1 MVTDPYQG
9 DTDLTASGDDLAARA
24 VTLAQ
29 RWITESA
36 EVDVDPA
43 AERLAGVLK
52 DPNGLPFTIG
62 FVDGVMRPE
71 SLTAAASNLSRVAPL
86 VPGFLPWYLR
96 GAVRVGGAVAPIL
109 PSPVVPIARRVLR
122 EMVGH
127 LVVDARPDKLG
138 PAIAAIRESG
148 AKLNLNLLG
157 EAVLGEDEALRRL
170 EGIHALIR
178 RPDVDYV
185 SVKVS
190 AIASHI
196 SMWAFDEVVD
206 KVVERLMP
214 LYLTAAT
221 DRTFINLDMEEYR
234 DLDLTVAVFTRILED
249 PRLRDLEAGIVLQ
262 AYLPDALP
270 ALQGLTA
277 WAKQRV
283 AAGGARIKVRLVKG
297 ANLAM
302 ERVDA
307 VMHDWPLATYDAKV
321 DSDANYVR
329 CLDFALRPEN
339 TAAVRIGVAGHN
351 LFDVAYAWLRAGERG
366 VREAVEFEMLLG
378 MAQGQVAAIA
388 REVGHVLLYVPVVR
402 PDEFDVA
409 ISYLVR
415 RLEENA
421 SSDNFL
427 SAAFDLADDPAMFE
441 RERDRFLASLE
452 RAADGALCASGRTA
466 RRTARTRPGRCRR
479 PRTGARASRGEA
491 GRGCRSDAGRD
502 RDRPIRRHGRRRHVS
517 GRPGRCRG
525 AALRRRAV
533 RRDRRLRVAR
543 VRHAGRRSPRL
554 PQRAR
559 HRSRPRRRTA
569 RGRARSSAASR
580 SRPRATRRSP
590 QRA

>member
-1 MVTDPYQG
+1 M
-9 DTDLTASGDDLAARA
+9 
-24 VTLAQ
+24 
-29 RWITESA
+29 
-36 EVDVDPA
+36 
-43 AERLAGVLK
+43 
-52 DPNGLPFTIG
+52 
-62 FVDGVMRPE
+62 
-71 SLTAAASNLSRVAPL
+71 
-86 VPGFLPWYLR
+86 
-96 GAVRVGGAVAPIL
+96 
-109 PSPVVPIARRVLR
+109 
-122 EMVGH
+122 
-127 LVVDARPDKLG
+127 
-138 PAIAAIRESG
+138 
-148 AKLNLNLLG
+148 
-157 EAVLGEDEALRRL
+157 
-170 EGIHALIR
+170 
-178 RPDVDYV
+178 

-234 DLDLTVAVFTRILED
+234 DLDLTIAVFTRILED

-270 ALQGLTA
+270 ALQQLTA
-277 WAKQRV
+277 WAQQHI

-307 VMHDWPLATYDAKV
+307 AMHGWPLATYGAKV
-321 DSDANYVR
+321 DSDASYVR

-351 LFDVAYAWLRAGERG
+351 LFDVAYAWLLAGETG
-366 VREAVEFEMLLG
+366 VRDDVEFEMLLG

-452 RAADGALCASGRTA
+452 RAADPSLPVGPNRTQD
-466 RRTARTRPGRCRR
+466 RRTAP
-479 PRTGARASRGEA
+479 PEVAAHADARASRRRT
-491 GRGCRSDAGRD
+491 GRGRRADAGGHRH
-502 RDRPIRRHGRRRHVS
+502 RTIGGHRPRRHLADRPRGR
-517 GRPGRCRG
+517 GG
-525 AALRRRAV
+525 AALRRRAL
-533 RRDRRLRVAR
+533 RRDGGLRAAR
-543 VRHAGRRSPRL
+543 VRRACLRCSGFPQRTRHRPGASREPGLGARDPRPHRDLDRGRRGHRGSACGRL
-554 PQRAR
+554 AD
-559 HRSRPRRRTA
+559 T
-569 RGRARSSAASR
+569 RGRSSAG
-580 SRPRATRRSP
+580 
-590 QRA
+590 